1 MAKYAFTS
9 IWKIK
14 ASREEVY
21 NILEDVGTLTKWW
34 PSVYLDVNILEKG
47 DENGIGKKVKL
58 HTKGWLPYTLKW
70 DFEVI
75 NVKFPTGFSLKAIGD
90 FIGSGEWKFTTLDHL
105 TTEVRYDWNIEVTKP
120 FLKFFTPVL
129 RPVFAAN
136 HRWAMAKGEESLRQ
150 EVLRRRIM
158 NSSKMHV
165 RTA

>member
-1 MAKYAFTS
+1 MSKYSFTS

-21 NILEDVGTLTKWW
+21 NILEDVESLTKWW
-34 PSVYLDVNILEKG
+34 PSVYLAVNIQKKG
-47 DENGIGKKVKL
+47 DEKGIGKKVKL

-70 DFEVI
+70 DFEVTS
-75 NVKFPTGFSLKAIGD
+75 VKFPSGFSLNAFGD
-90 FIGSGEWKFTTLDHL
+90 FIGTGEWKFTTLDHL

-129 RPVFAAN
+129 RPLFAAN
-136 HRWAMAKGEESLRQ
+136 HRWAMDKGETSLRL

-158 NSSKMHV
+158 SSSKMHAK
-165 RTA
+165 TA